1 MFNNGLVDGI
11 IKEPIGGA
19 HNNPSEAYENI
30 KAAILKEFASLISLP
45 VDELVQS
52 RIDKFSKMGVVVE
65 SV

>member
-1 MFNNGLVDGI
+1 LFWD
-11 IKEPIGGA
+11 
-19 HNNPSEAYENI
+19 SEAFENI
-30 KAAILKEFASLISLP
+30 KAAILKEFSTLIPLS